1 MKKWVIADRVD
12 EDYMKTIAEEDD
24 ILAQIF
30 FNRNI
35 TTEQE
40 KNDFLNPEYEQL
52 RDPFLL
58 KNMDIAVSRLVL
70 ALKEKHRIVIF
81 GDYDV
86 DGCTATAILYRAL
99 RSYGGS
105 VSYYIPD
112 RMKEGYG
119 MTKVAIDHL
128 IDRGT
133 DLIITVDNG
142 TASYDEVGYA
152 KEHNIDVIITDH
164 HEVTKEVPQALA
176 VINPKQLDDPYP
188 FEGICGATVAFKLV
202 CALTMRLGEKDDSI
216 RLEQLKWYLDLV
228 AIGTVADVMPLI
240 DENRI
245 LVKYGLMVLKKTRN
259 PGIKAIA
266 KVAGIELEKVDVR
279 TIGFAFAPRINAAG
293 RMTHAENALKLLLT
307 DNPAEAEMLALRL
320 EQLNRQ
326 RQETVK
332 SHIDNVK
339 LELYSRDKI
348 DSVLVLHDASWTSG
362 ILGLIAG
369 RVSEEFSRP
378 VFCLAEEGGMFKGS
392 ARSSV
397 DFHIVEAMKAVSET
411 LVKFGGHKQAGGFTV
426 THDHYEIFKQS
437 LISYG
442 DLVLHDDN
450 KVREIQVDAE
460 IDTSR
465 ITKKL
470 FRDLQKLQ
478 PFGQKNPDPVF
489 AAHAMLVTETKL
501 VGADLKHLKITLK
514 DSHNNTWKGI
524 AFSVEDEIKEIE
536 RGERVDIAFSIQEN
550 EWKGVTNLECMIHD
564 IRRSKQETT

>member
-1 MKKWVIADRVD
+1 
-12 EDYMKTIAEEDD
+12 MKTIAEEDD